1 MNKALSLILFFLLMG
16 SGINSWSQN
25 NDIRTLKALA
35 QQAKNNGQNQKAIT
49 YYEEL
54 IKKSDASLFYSA
66 LLELYLIEEEF
77 SAAEKLVK
85 KRMRLLPNNAEL
97 LVDKGYI
104 FDVQKQKKDAEK
116 YYKKAVSAS
125 LSDNRQGR
133 DVANQ
138 FNKYKLY
145 AYSEEVYLKSRKA
158 YKDPRKYQFELAN
171 TYSRLGKT
179 DEMVQEYLTILGGNR
194 SYLQTIQ
201 TILSR
206 ILNPDPDGTQNEKL
220 RSILIG
226 RIQKEPRN
234 EVFAEMLIWLYI
246 QDKNFLGAFIQAKAL
261 DKKGNEQ
268 GKRVYELGLLAL
280 SNKELSSAEKSFNY
294 VIELKDSPYFLQA
307 KMKLVEVLK
316 QKVIS
321 SKTYTQEDLQNLK
334 QAYESTISDL
344 GKGPLTVP
352 LLRGLAELQGYYLDS
367 IPNGILILNEVIA
380 MDRIKSIDRAEAK
393 IELADLFLLKA
404 EIWEASLLYS
414 QVEKEYKYDQ
424 LGEIAKFKN
433 AKVAYYIGDFYWAQA
448 QLDVLKGSTSKL
460 ISNDAMDLSL
470 LITDNVGLDS
480 IVEPLEMFAI
490 ADFMIVRNNFKKA
503 TLILDSIV
511 KYFPAT
517 SLKDDILFTKHQM
530 AMKERNYEKA
540 AEFLREL
547 ISSYGEDLLGDNA
560 LIALAKLEEE
570 EFGNKEKAMELYK
583 SLLATYPSSLFV
595 VEARKRFRALRGD
608 KLEEKIN

>member
-1 MNKALSLILFFLLMG
+1 MNKALSLILFCLLMG

-54 IKKSDASLFYSA
+54 IKKSDASQFYSA

-104 FDVQKQKKDAEK
+104 FDVQKQEKDSEK

-145 AYSEEVYLKSRKA
+145 TYSEEVYLKSRKE

-226 RIQKEPRN
+226 RIQKEPKN

-261 DKKGNEQ
+261 DKKGTEQ

-344 GKGPLTVP
+344 GKAPLTVP

-393 IELADLFLLKA
+393 IELADLLLLKA

-517 SLKDDILFTKHQM
+517 SLKDDILFAKHQM

>member
-54 IKKSDASLFYSA
+54 IKKSDASQFYSA

-85 KRMRLLPNNAEL
+85 KRIRLLPNNAEL

-104 FDVQKQKKDAEK
+104 FDVQKQEKDSER

-145 AYSEEVYLKSRKA
+145 TYSEEVYLKSRKE

-226 RIQKEPRN
+226 RIQKEPKN
-234 EVFAEMLIWLYI
+234 EVFTEMLIWLYI

-261 DKKGNEQ
+261 DKKGTEQ

>member
-1 MNKALSLILFFLLMG
+1 MNKALSLILFFLLMA

-25 NDIRTLKALA
+25 NDIRTLKALT

-54 IKKSDASLFYSA
+54 IKKSDASQFYSA
-66 LLELYLIEEEF
+66 LLELYLTEEEF

-85 KRMRLLPNNAEL
+85 KRMRLLPSNAEL

-104 FDVQKQKKDAEK
+104 FDVQKQEKDAEK
-116 YYKKAVSAS
+116 YYKKAVNAS

-145 AYSEEVYLKSRKA
+145 TYSEEVYLKSRKA

-206 ILNPDPDGTQNEKL
+206 LLNPDPDGTQNEKL

-226 RIQKEPRN
+226 RIQKEPKN

-261 DKKGNEQ
+261 DKKSTEQ

-344 GKGPLTVP
+344 GKGPLTIP

-490 ADFMIVRNNFKKA
+490 ADFMIVRNDFEKA

-540 AEFLREL
+540 AGFLREL

-608 KLEEKIN
+608 KLEEEIN